1 MKKTMYL
8 ILVSMMVLL
17 MMGAT
22 SAEKAYLDATK
33 AVWEWKGAEAQSE
46 FTIDIKL
53 SSEETLKYSGALKT
67 KSDMESLTTYIEL
80 NLKAVQ
86 VPEPVPPIPSSIRMY
101 TKGSDLYLDKK
112 TMNAFIEMIG
122 GQKLDIPEE
131 FILIKSDAPM
141 DLNKKMMGD
150 LFNYFYTM
158 ELGIDTGLQKDG
170 NRFTVSMNA
179 DKIIDIADAYIKYTL
194 KNADKL
200 FGIMAMSPEDMVMSE
215 EEKMEL
221 LKQYEE
227 SVKPMLPELK
237 KLFAGSSYMM
247 DTTISEGKVNA
258 EEKLVIKA
266 EGFEAV
272 IRTKTSSKQAD
283 QVNIKLPASVKAYTA
298 QQLGQIIAPKIPVPT
313 MEAENTMEVEA
324 EEIPVLSVKLDG
336 SYLIPPA
343 AEVSGKIRI
352 EKKNGRM
359 FFSVEDLNKVLEED
373 MKYEKEFIGAAEL
386 LEKFGISAKWNNETR
401 TVDFMYQ

>member
-8 ILVSMMVLL
+8 ILVSMMAFL

-33 AVWEWKGAEAQSE
+33 SVLEWKGAEGKSE
-46 FTIDIKL
+46 FTVDVKL
-53 SSEETLKYSGALKT
+53 SPELDIKYSGDLKT

-80 NLKAVQ
+80 NMKAVQ
-86 VPEPVPPIPSSIRMY
+86 APEPVPPFPSSIRMY
-101 TKGSDLYLDKK
+101 TKGADLYVEKK
-112 TMNAFIEMIG
+112 TMNSFIEVVG

-131 FILIKSDAPM
+131 FILIKSDVPM

-150 LFNYFYTM
+150 LFHYFYTM
-158 ELGIDTGLQKDG
+158 ELGVDTGLQKDG

-179 DKIIDIADAYIKYTL
+179 DKIVDIADAYIKYTL

-200 FGIMAMSPEDMVMSE
+200 MGLMAMSPKDMVVSE
-215 EEKMEL
+215 EEKMEA

-227 SVKPMLPELK
+227 FVRPMLPEIK
-237 KLFAGSSYMM
+237 KMFAGSSYMM
-247 DTTISEGKVNA
+247 DTTISEGKASA

-266 EGFEAV
+266 EGVEAV
-272 IRTKTSSKQAD
+272 IRTKSASNRAD
-283 QVNIKLPASVKAYTA
+283 HVNVKLPTSVKAYTA
-298 QQLGQIIAPKIPVPT
+298 QQLAEMIAPKIPVPT
-313 MEAENTMEVEA
+313 LEAEETAEA
-324 EEIPVLSVKLDG
+324 EEIPILSVKLDG

-343 AEVSGKIRI
+343 TEVSGKIRI

-359 FFSVEDLNKVLEED
+359 FFSVEDLNKLLGEE
-373 MKYEKEFIGAAEL
+373 MEYEKEFIGAAEL
-386 LEKFGISAKWNNETR
+386 LEKFGISAIWNNETR